1 MCMVVYRLL
10 FIGGENMKL
19 FKAFLRT
26 VFSNVVYYLWI
37 ILAFS
42 FVTLLFDIKT
52 AVIEFVVFIA
62 LSLAYVW
69 AKYKRK
75 NKLLRYIKK
84 MNIDLTSTEFKSL
97 FDYMVPVSI
106 IRRDGYIEWTNHA
119 FSKMCNVNVT
129 YNLPLSEYVENFDIN
144 DYITEKGEENRILY
158 KINYNNRSY
167 RVYGD
172 FIFPNKNRQDDYY
185 IVLYWYD
192 YTKYNH
198 LKTKYYQDAFVSCII
213 VIDNYDDVMQST
225 ANADKP
231 QLTAFME
238 ETLDSVAQDAGGILK
253 KYEKDRFFLYI
264 QKEYLDILI
273 KDAFSF
279 VESFK
284 NILAGNKVA
293 PTLSVGIGT
302 DGESLIQ
309 NDTFAYSALDM
320 ALGRGGDQVV
330 IKDKE
335 QYHFYGGKTKEV
347 EKRTRVKARVV
358 SQAMR
363 EVVLSSDDI
372 MIMGHK
378 YADVD
383 VLGSAIGLY
392 AIIRSLGKKA
402 KILLDTY
409 NQTVERFLNK
419 YGHEYENV
427 FITKPYANE
436 YITPETLLFVV
447 DTQKYSMVE
456 EPALLDVSKKIIV
469 IDHHR
474 KSTDFIQNTLIT
486 YHEPYASSASEL
498 ITEMLQYIDDIKLEK
513 SDAEAMYAGIFMD
526 TKNFTFKTGVRT
538 FDAASYLKRRGVD
551 TIEVKKLFQID
562 LNTFVKKWSI
572 IENATPYKN
581 KVAIATCSKNDPD
594 MQTIVAQ
601 AADELLNITDISS
614 SFVVCDMGDTII
626 ISARSFGDINVQLI
640 TEKLGGGGHM
650 TIAGAQ
656 LENTTMEEVVDNL
669 KKAIDEY
676 LD

>member
-1 MCMVVYRLL
+1 MVSILKFFKVF
-10 FIGGENMKL
+10 FIN
-19 FKAFLRT
+19 
-26 VFSNVVYYLWI
+26 VFSGVVYYLWI
-37 ILAFS
+37 ILFFS
-42 FVTLLFDIKT
+42 IITFLFDVKT
-52 AVIEFVVFIA
+52 AIIELIVFI
-62 LSLAYVW
+62 LLTFAYIW
-69 AKYKRK
+69 ARYRRK
-75 NKLLRYIKK
+75 NKLLKFIKK
-84 MNIDLTSTEFKSL
+84 SNVDLTSTEFRSL

-106 IRRDGYIEWTNHA
+106 IRRDGYIEWTNQA
-119 FSKMCNVNVT
+119 FSKMCNVDIT
-129 YNLPLSEYVENFDIN
+129 YNLPLSDYIENFELN
-144 DYITEKGEENRILY
+144 NYITETDNNNDTKIMY
-158 KINYNNRSY
+158 KIHHNNRAY

-172 FIFPNKNRQDDYY
+172 FIYLNKSKSDDYY

-192 YTKYNH
+192 YTKYNQ
-198 LKTKYYQDAFVSCII
+198 LKSRYYQEAFVSCII
-213 VIDNYDDVMQST
+213 VIDNYDEVMQST

-238 ETLDSVAQDAGGILK
+238 ETLDSVAQDSGGILK

-264 QKEYLDILI
+264 QKKYLDDLI
-273 KDAFSF
+273 KDSFSF
-279 VESFK
+279 VDSFK
-284 NILAGNKVA
+284 NILTGNKVA

-302 DGESLIQ
+302 DGETLSQ
-309 NDTFAYSALDM
+309 NDSFAYSALDM

-330 IKDKE
+330 IKDTE

-363 EVVLSSDDI
+363 EIILSAEDI
-372 MIMGHK
+372 IIMGHK

-392 AIIRSLGKKA
+392 AITRSLGKKP

-419 YGHEYENV
+419 YSKEYDGV

-456 EPALLDVSKKIIV
+456 EPALLDVSKNIIV

-474 KSTDFIQNTLIT
+474 KSSDFIQNAIIT

-498 ITEMLQYIDDIKLEK
+498 ITEMLQYVDDVNLEK

-538 FDAASYLKRRGVD
+538 FEAASYLKRRGVD

-562 LNTFVKKWSI
+562 LNTFVKKWAI
-572 IENATPYKN
+572 IENATQYRS
-581 KVAIATCSKNDPD
+581 KVAIATCVKNDPD

-614 SFVVCDMGDTII
+614 SFVICDMGEKII

-656 LENTTMEEVVDNL
+656 LENTTIEKVVEDL
-669 KKAIDEY
+669 KNAIDEY
-676 LD
+676 LE